1 LVGIGLIVKPDFWF
15 LHDFQ
20 SDRNLVYFG
29 GPSACRS
36 SCT

>member
-1 LVGIGLIVKPDFWF
+1 VGIGLIVKPDFWF

-29 GPSACRS
+29 GTVGVSIVLH
-36 SCT
+36 